1 MSPLCFQVNPAKLN
15 LRISA
20 LDIRRINYSS
30 KKPSSGDYLQQSLVP
45 TMHYQKSLPRL
56 PIPNLE
62 DTMRRFLAAKRPLLS
77 DHQFRTTEK
86 IAQDFLNGVGRE
98 LHKELVAKDKINK
111 HTSYISGPW
120 LDIYLKNRKS
130 LLHFNIFVLLRPDPK
145 TEYNQQLLRATN
157 LLCSTLRYMKTL
169 RAGLLEP
176 NVLHFQPYGAQMV
189 DAYPLDMSQYH
200 RVFNTTR
207 IPGQGRDEL
216 FTNEKSRHV
225 LVMRNGNMYVF
236 DVVDRDGNLLKPT
249 EIQAHLNYIL
259 TDLTPAPAFPI
270 GILTSENRDVW
281 AELRDKLV
289 NCGNTDNLRLVDSAV
304 CCLCLDD
311 ASMKKGDDMLHSLLL
326 ANGCNRWL
334 DKSFSLQVSKSGE
347 AGICMEHSWGDGM
360 TMTDILGK
368 IYKDSTEQPQ
378 VHPGSVA
385 AAVDSASAVHQLQFN
400 LDSVL
405 KNGIKKA
412 NDNFDLHVSQL
423 SIDFMIFGKG
433 GTETM
438 KKNNLSPDSMAQLA
452 FQMGFLRMRGQTVPT
467 SESCSMARF
476 KHGRLEIIPSATTY
490 TKQCSNAF
498 VCQRDQH
505 SVQQLKAMLYQCSRY
520 HRQLV
525 KEASMEGSP
534 CQGLYC
540 HLYGLRD
547 LALSKD
553 QELHSLYTDY
563 DLDHFTLS
571 TSTVP
576 NLSFRMVV
584 FAPDVPDGFGLHYC
598 LHDNTISYSTTSYL
612 DGSHQ
617 EFNRCVY
624 KSLEDIF
631 TVLEEKPFS

>member
-1 MSPLCFQVNPAKLN
+1 
-15 LRISA
+15 
-20 LDIRRINYSS
+20 
-30 KKPSSGDYLQQSLVP
+30 DYLQQSLVP
-45 TMHYQKSLPRL
+45 TMHYQKSLPSNRL

-77 DHQFRTTEK
+77 DHQFQRETFLNNQSMIVNYSAE
-86 IAQDFLNGVGRE
+86 IGRLHSMCVLHAQDTGRQHSRQDQHAFCPCFSSLNTEGQ
-98 LHKELVAKDKINK
+98 D
-111 HTSYISGPW
+111 
-120 LDIYLKNRKS
+120 
-130 LLHFNIFVLLRPDPK
+130 VLLYFELTAAFAALYDQTAKQSVKRAWITCKVVLGLRKEEHYLIIPSHFS
-145 TEYNQQLLRATN
+145 YN
-157 LLCSTLRYMKTL
+157 
-169 RAGLLEP
+169 
-176 NVLHFQPYGAQMV
+176 
-189 DAYPLDMSQYH
+189 
-200 RVFNTTR
+200 
-207 IPGQGRDEL
+207 
-216 FTNEKSRHV
+216 FT
-225 LVMRNGNMYVF
+225 VF
-236 DVVDRDGNLLKPT
+236 DTFKPKLFLTIQSAISSERVYSMHMHLFEQRKWKFQSFNELRIKSTNTQATFQVILTFLSLQNRNNLYVLMDEDGNLLKPT

-476 KHGRLEIIPSATTY
+476 KHGRLELIPSATTY

-505 SVQQLKAMLYQCSRY
+505 SVQQLKAMLCQCSRY

-525 KEASMEGSP
+525 KEAHMGE
-534 CQGLYC
+534 
-540 HLYGLRD
+540 
-547 LALSKD
+547 
-553 QELHSLYTDY
+553 
-563 DLDHFTLS
+563 
-571 TSTVP
+571 
-576 NLSFRMVV
+576 
-584 FAPDVPDGFGLHYC
+584 
-598 LHDNTISYSTTSYL
+598 
-612 DGSHQ
+612 
-617 EFNRCVY
+617 
-624 KSLEDIF
+624 
-631 TVLEEKPFS
+631 

>member
-1 MSPLCFQVNPAKLN
+1 MNN
-15 LRISA
+15 
-20 LDIRRINYSS
+20 
-30 KKPSSGDYLQQSLVP
+30 
-45 TMHYQKSLPRL
+45 
-56 PIPNLE
+56 
-62 DTMRRFLAAKRPLLS
+62 FL
-77 DHQFRTTEK
+77 
-86 IAQDFLNGVGRE
+86 
-98 LHKELVAKDKINK
+98 
-111 HTSYISGPW
+111 SGPW
-120 LDIYLKNRKS
+120 LDMYLKNRKP
-130 LLHFNIFVLLRPDPK
+130 LLHSNVFALLRPDPT
-145 TEYNQQLLRATN
+145 TEYHQQLVQATN

-176 NVLHFQPYGAQMV
+176 NVLHFQPAKSNTTLFKRVIRWVPPSLSCYGAQMV

-200 RVFNTTR
+200 RAFNTTR
-207 IPGQGRDEL
+207 IPGKGRDEL
-216 FTNEKSRHV
+216 FTDEKGRHV

-311 ASMKKGDDMLHSLLL
+311 ASMKKGEDMLHSLLL

-334 DKSFSLQVSKSGE
+334 DKSFSFHVSQSGE

-378 VHPGSVA
+378 VHPGCVA
-385 AAVDSASAVHQLQFN
+385 AAVDSASAVRQLQFN

-405 KNGIKKA
+405 KNSIKKA

-423 SIDFMIFGKG
+423 CIDFMIFGKG
-433 GTETM
+433 GKETM

-467 SESCSMARF
+467 AESCSMARF
-476 KHGRLEIIPSATTY
+476 KHGRLEFIPSATTY

-525 KEASMEGSP
+525 KEASMG
-534 CQGLYC
+534 
-540 HLYGLRD
+540 
-547 LALSKD
+547 
-553 QELHSLYTDY
+553 
-563 DLDHFTLS
+563 
-571 TSTVP
+571 
-576 NLSFRMVV
+576 
-584 FAPDVPDGFGLHYC
+584 
-598 LHDNTISYSTTSYL
+598 
-612 DGSHQ
+612 
-617 EFNRCVY
+617 EFNIFVAIICDTINA
-624 KSLEDIF
+624 KKGEEILCNILEQPSKINSISQLHF
-631 TVLEEKPFS
+631 

>member
-1 MSPLCFQVNPAKLN
+1 MMANLLSARYTALLGKPAKLN

-130 LLHFNIFVLLRPDPK
+130 LL
-145 TEYNQQLLRATN
+145 
-157 LLCSTLRYMKTL
+157 
-169 RAGLLEP
+169 
-176 NVLHFQPYGAQMV
+176 
-189 DAYPLDMSQYH
+189 
-200 RVFNTTR
+200 
-207 IPGQGRDEL
+207 
-216 FTNEKSRHV
+216 
-225 LVMRNGNMYVF
+225 
-236 DVVDRDGNLLKPT
+236 NLLKPT

-476 KHGRLEIIPSATTY
+476 KHGRLELIPSATTY

-505 SVQQLKAMLYQCSRY
+505 SVQQLKAMLCQCSRY

-525 KEASMEGSP
+525 KEAHMG
-534 CQGLYC
+534 
-540 HLYGLRD
+540 
-547 LALSKD
+547 
-553 QELHSLYTDY
+553 
-563 DLDHFTLS
+563 
-571 TSTVP
+571 
-576 NLSFRMVV
+576 
-584 FAPDVPDGFGLHYC
+584 
-598 LHDNTISYSTTSYL
+598 
-612 DGSHQ
+612 
-617 EFNRCVY
+617 EF
-624 KSLEDIF
+624 KIF
-631 TVLEEKPFS
+631 L